1 MSVRGNQSELR
12 PNLRETQA
20 HVCQKSQGLSL
31 RVSCGAAR
39 RCSCKTNRFCSCL
52 MPGCAILVE
61 RTSLILFH
69 CSAEACRV
77 STQLRGAGCSRKFS
91 ADSNKACP
99 WRRTRE
105 RIRTLPLKPHY
116 HCSIRSFGLGEP
128 A

>member
-1 MSVRGNQSELR
+1 M
-12 PNLRETQA
+12 
-20 HVCQKSQGLSL
+20 SL
-31 RVSCGAAR
+31 RSLHDVRAWEPERVAAEFARNTGSRLPKESRAFLEGFLRGAR

-91 ADSNKACP
+91 ADSNKA
-99 WRRTRE
+99 
-105 RIRTLPLKPHY
+105 
-116 HCSIRSFGLGEP
+116 
-128 A
+128 